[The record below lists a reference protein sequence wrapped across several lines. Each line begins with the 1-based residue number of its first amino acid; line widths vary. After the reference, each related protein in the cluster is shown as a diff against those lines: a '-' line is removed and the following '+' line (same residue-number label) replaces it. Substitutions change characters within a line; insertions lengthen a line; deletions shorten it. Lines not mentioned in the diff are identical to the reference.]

1 MTIVPTKVSLISGV
15 AVVAS
20 VGVLLT
26 LVHRPATADTAYHA
40 DTSTSADITP
50 AMTSLGTPQISVNGQ
65 ELPVNQG
72 TTTVPTPNGAAT
84 VTVFGDSATVST
96 SGNDVDQTTN
106 TPSGNV
112 HIQIHTSSSGNNDA
126 TSFQH
131 VSSHSSV
138 SSSSNSDTSVS
149 ASGTSHVTIEA
160 H

>member
-26 LVHRPATADTAYHA
+26 LVHRPALGTTAYHA

-50 AMTSLGTPQISVNGQ
+50 ALTSLGTPQISVNGK
-65 ELPVNQG
+65 ELPVQPG

-84 VTVFGDSATVST
+84 VTVSGDSATVST
-96 SGNDVDQTTN
+96 SDGSVDQTTS

-112 HIQIHTSSSGNNDA
+112 HVSIHTRTNGNNNA
-126 TSFQH
+126 NSFQQ
-131 VSSHSSV
+131 VTSHSST
-138 SSSSNSDTSVS
+138 SSSSNANTSVS
-149 ASGTSHVTIEA
+149 ASGTSHVTIET